1 MRNMK
6 FREMLPV
13 DEGKHGDEMPK
24 EPRNV
29 ELLRKVEREVCNTKS
44 LLPPYSWI

>member
-6 FREMLPV
+6 FCEMLPV
-13 DEGKHGDEMPK
+13 DEGKHGDEMSK

-29 ELLRKVEREVCNTKS
+29 EFLRKMEREGCNTER
-44 LLPPYSWI
+44 LLPPYPWI